1 MASYIRGIFN
11 FKDKISPSYINLKN
25 PKFIE
30 IDGLFY
36 SGFLIVNY
44 LRENQDL
51 ILKNIIDNNEDVIIS
66 VFYEK

>member
-1 MASYIRGIFN
+1 MASYIGGVFN

-25 PKFIE
+25 PRYIE

-36 SGFLIVNY
+36 SGIFVVNY

-51 ILKNIIDNNEDVIIS
+51 ILKRFKTV
-66 VFYEK
+66 